1 MQPFLVAAFNRI
13 RKTVGNGSC
22 WIVVEEPGRL
32 TLALLQR
39 GAWVAIRSRRSDERW
54 RVVLP
59 EILERE
65 SAFLGLDQPCTRVIV
80 CAQGEFDPEYARR
93 MARAGG
99 ELPRARARVG
109 IMQQLQ
115 IDFSGTRR
123 GSPWLG
129 RVLLALAACV
139 ALDAAWSYHA
149 ARSTLSENQARVA
162 KRTPGGAA
170 PKATPQEVAAVRDT
184 VQRLS
189 LPWGELFSALESAA
203 SDRVA
208 LAGIEPDA
216 KAGTVT
222 ITGDGK
228 DYLAAL
234 SYVA

>member
-1 MQPFLVAAFNRI
+1 M
-13 RKTVGNGSC
+13 
-22 WIVVEEPGRL
+22 
-32 TLALLQR
+32 
-39 GAWVAIRSRRSDERW
+39 
-54 RVVLP
+54 
-59 EILERE
+59 
-65 SAFLGLDQPCTRVIV
+65 
-80 CAQGEFDPEYARR
+80 
-93 MARAGG
+93 
-99 ELPRARARVG
+99 
-109 IMQQLQ
+109 MQQLQ

-162 KRTPGGAA
+162 KRTPGGA
-170 PKATPQEVAAVRDT
+170 PKATPQEVAAVRET

-189 LPWGELFSALESAA
+189 LPWDELFSALESAT
-203 SDRVA
+203 SDQVA

-234 SYVA
+234 SYVLNLSRTEGLERVQLVRHEQKNEGSGAVSFAVSAAWSAK